1 MATKTTNVIS
11 LDMGGDNY
19 QAQSDMRTLAQ
30 AEVIKKDAK
39 RYKAACKMAQDQI
52 EALEN
57 IDPEADAK
65 EDAATGEKD

>member
-1 MATKTTNVIS
+1 MGKTTNVIS
-11 LDMGGDNY
+11 LDMGGTDY

-30 AEVIKKDAK
+30 AEVIKADKK
-39 RYKAACKMAQDQI
+39 RYAAACKMAKDQI

-57 IDPEADAK
+57 IDPAADAK